1 MSYYYYFLFRT
12 IAGRAVRDARRNFP
26 REEHGMAWPIYG
38 DLPRANA
45 DADIDTNVTPLRLP
59 TEARHG

>member
-12 IAGRAVRDARRNFP
+12 IAGRAVRDARRNYP
-26 REEHGMAWPIYG
+26 RDENAVAWPIYG
-38 DLPRANA
+38 DLPTAVANS
-45 DADIDTNVTPLRLP
+45 DIDTNVTPLRLP